1 MLSATAKSRAT
12 GQGNGLKSCI
22 IQSPQRNSKKNF
34 QICGTLFAGE
44 NDMNGIKKRLLK
56 LEAKRSSP
64 YADIEKLIEQHRLYD
79 EITDEQRARYCE
91 FVGIPQDI
99 FEEIDLAVLGDLH
112 TCLRKFDPPT
122 PEELHDIFTEAKAG
136 KFRI

>member
-1 MLSATAKSRAT
+1 MSIDR
-12 GQGNGLKSCI
+12 
-22 IQSPQRNSKKNF
+22 
-34 QICGTLFAGE
+34 
-44 NDMNGIKKRLLK
+44 RLRL

-91 FVGIPQDI
+91 FIGIPQDI
-99 FEEIDLAVLGDLH
+99 FEEIDLALLGDNSVY
-112 TCLRKFDPPT
+112 LRKIDPPT
-122 PEELHDIFTEAKAG
+122 PEELCDVLAEARAG

>member
-1 MLSATAKSRAT
+1 M
-12 GQGNGLKSCI
+12 
-22 IQSPQRNSKKNF
+22 
-34 QICGTLFAGE
+34 
-44 NDMNGIKKRLLK
+44 DGIKKRLQK

-79 EITDEQRARYCE
+79 EITDEQRARYCA
-91 FVGIPQDI
+91 FIGIPQDV
-99 FEEIDLAVLGDLH
+99 FEEIDLAVLGDNSVY
-112 TCLRKFDPPT
+112 LRKIDPPT

>member
-1 MLSATAKSRAT
+1 
-12 GQGNGLKSCI
+12 
-22 IQSPQRNSKKNF
+22 
-34 QICGTLFAGE
+34 
-44 NDMNGIKKRLLK
+44 MNGIKNRLRL

-91 FVGIPQDI
+91 YVGIPQDV

-112 TCLRKFDPPT
+112 TCLRKIDPPT
-122 PEELHDIFTEAKAG
+122 PEELNEILAEAKAG
-136 KFRI
+136 KFRV

>member
-1 MLSATAKSRAT
+1 M
-12 GQGNGLKSCI
+12 
-22 IQSPQRNSKKNF
+22 
-34 QICGTLFAGE
+34 
-44 NDMNGIKKRLLK
+44 DGIKKRLLK

-91 FVGIPQDI
+91 YIGIPQDI

-112 TCLRKFDPPT
+112 TSLRKFDPPT
-122 PEELHDIFTEAKAG
+122 PEELNEILIEAKTG
-136 KFRI
+136 KYKN